1 MKYLLLGMAILAM
14 NSLTGCVP
22 AFQGDETHFG
32 VDTTQRYFYDHGPS
46 VLPRTNFE
54 GDYR

>member
-1 MKYLLLGMAILAM
+1 MKYLLFGIAIIAM

-22 AFQGDETHFG
+22 AFHGDEPRFG
-32 VDTTQRYFYDHGPS
+32 VNTTQRYFYDRGPS
-46 VLPRTNFE
+46 VMPKTNFE